1 MKQLIYDSQNGEPHR
16 LFLVQPYILWTGTQV
31 PWNAQWLGAGLYG
44 LESNPR
50 MKSTVDCGK
59 MAQRDMREET
69 VLGNA
74 FGGKLSSHGGK
85 VILLTLTSRWSHHCS
100 LSLSPHHS
108 RTGS

>member
-50 MKSTVDCGK
+50 MKSTVDCGH
-59 MAQRDMREET
+59 E
-69 VLGNA
+69 
-74 FGGKLSSHGGK
+74 GGDCAGECLWRKTEQPRGQGDTADSHK
-85 VILLTLTSRWSHHCS
+85 QVEPS
-100 LSLSPHHS
+100 L
-108 RTGS
+108 